1 MSCLIALLL
10 INQPIIPQLPPP
22 PELEPPLERPVVIP
36 LEHDTLGVSM
46 ALGAP
51 FGFELLARQDGPI
64 LSGRTA
70 LSIHERADHFHG
82 LQQLG
87 KAQLV
92 ANIKSLQIASGIQGL
107 RYANTDLTEEFGH
120 PEAANDPEP
129 RSYAD
134 AWLRGLWHHLNLLAG
149 VEAQAYTSTMSGN
162 HRSGGQATARV
173 FVDRPWARLLS
184 RNQARI
190 NPEGMEF
197 LTDAIFQYQAS
208 FMLITPALQGRLS
221 PTQDNPAGA
230 GASLNLVAVL
240 GNLSLEFEGSY
251 RRKIPILLDSML
263 LAPVQATLA
272 PEVQPHILTD
282 HLRVGAGYEGVEVSI
297 FTEQGE
303 GLFWQAGPQGY
314 PQVGLFDFS
323 QTGGRVATKLERDKL
338 SLVGKLRFLFSEPQT
353 PWTPLWEFTDSMS
366 VKLARWEAFVL
377 IGASGERRSGEV
389 YESSYA
395 LLGCGVFYEREPF
408 RLLLRADDLLDRRP
422 QCWPGLPDAG
432 RRVTLSV
439 ALFSTEW

>member
-92 ANIKSLQIASGIQGL
+92 ANIKSLQIG
-107 RYANTDLTEEFGH
+107 
-120 PEAANDPEP
+120 
-129 RSYAD
+129 
-134 AWLRGLWHHLNLLAG
+134 GLWHHWNLLAG

-263 LAPVQATLA
+263 LAPVQATIA

-297 FTEQGE
+297 FLPCWKAPLP
-303 GLFWQAGPQGY
+303 LFRTSDPMDA
-314 PQVGLFDFS
+314 
-323 QTGGRVATKLERDKL
+323 
-338 SLVGKLRFLFSEPQT
+338 
-353 PWTPLWEFTDSMS
+353 
-366 VKLARWEAFVL
+366 
-377 IGASGERRSGEV
+377 
-389 YESSYA
+389 A
-395 LLGCGVFYEREPF
+395 LGVH
-408 RLLLRADDLLDRRP
+408 
-422 QCWPGLPDAG
+422 
-432 RRVTLSV
+432 
-439 ALFSTEW
+439 